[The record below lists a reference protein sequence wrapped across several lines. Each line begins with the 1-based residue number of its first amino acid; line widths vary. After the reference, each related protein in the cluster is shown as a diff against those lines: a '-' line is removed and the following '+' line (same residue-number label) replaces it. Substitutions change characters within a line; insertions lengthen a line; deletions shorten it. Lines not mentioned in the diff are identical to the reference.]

1 MGDSARRG
9 FAVGLISLS
18 AMAGLAGLTVWL
30 SLFAGVGLT
39 AIAIMEQQ
47 KLRARFAASGDGSI
61 LAHAHVASLV
71 NSCLTAACAWIVG
84 ALLRALVLVI
94 Q

>member
-1 MGDSARRG
+1 MGDSARRS
-9 FAVGLISLS
+9 FAVGLIGLS
-18 AMAGLAGLTVWL
+18 AVAGLAGLTVWL
-30 SLFAGVGLT
+30 SLFAGLGLT

-47 KLRARFAASGDGSI
+47 KLRARFAAIGDGFI

-71 NSCLTAACAWIVG
+71 NSCLTAAGAWIVG
-84 ALLRALVLVI
+84 ALLRALILVI